1 MHVLMQ
7 AANSHLAA
15 YTPSKPIVLV
25 IIVLICMLKI
35 YPKDKK
41 ETVL

>member
-7 AANSHLAA
+7 AANIHLAA
-15 YTPSKPIVLV
+15 HTPSKPIVLV